1 MIRNAGPW
9 SAIHDVKCVAKEYT
23 RTANAKELFSFTQL
37 LQGLLLLREATIRF
51 DVKLAW
57 PGQFVVD
64 QCRRPGQVLLINP
77 RALSLA
83 SVFTPT
89 L

>member
-37 LQGLLLLREATIRF
+37 LQVSSYLEKQQFGLM
-51 DVKLAW
+51 
-57 PGQFVVD
+57 
-64 QCRRPGQVLLINP
+64 
-77 RALSLA
+77 LS
-83 SVFTPT
+83 
-89 L
+89 

>member
-9 SAIHDVKCVAKEYT
+9 SAIHDIKCVAKEYT
-23 RTANAKELFSFTQL
+23 RTANAKEIFSFSQ
-37 LQGLLLLREATIRF
+37 LQGLLLFREATTRF

-64 QCRRPGQVLLINP
+64 QCWRPGQVLLINP

-83 SVFTPT
+83 SVFNPT

>member
-37 LQGLLLLREATIRF
+37 YYK
-51 DVKLAW
+51 V
-57 PGQFVVD
+57 
-64 QCRRPGQVLLINP
+64 
-77 RALSLA
+77 S
-83 SVFTPT
+83 SY
-89 L
+89 